1 LLLKIAIM
9 KRKLTA
15 AGTLTRSGYK
25 RQAYHK
31 ANLLFVAGMLL
42 VFSAARAQVANTK
55 AGPGLDSVIEI
66 SRTPAAPIL
75 FGEQSKSRLLQ
86 SVATVYTNQ
95 LITTPSPQ
103 FLQALPGRIPGLNIT
118 FSSGGP
124 GLDGNGMSFNIRGAR
139 AQIIL
144 IDGVERGY
152 QSIDPEQIESISV
165 LKDALSTVMLGQRS
179 SYGVISIRTK
189 KGDVGKPRI
198 SFTVQSG
205 FETPTALTKPL
216 SAWQYA
222 TLYNEAK
229 QNDAGTTPVILQYT
243 PAQIDAYQNHTDPY
257 IYPDVDWYNKVLKNR
272 AGVHRYNF
280 NIQGS
285 GKGFRYFVDLDN
297 MKEKGIIKTSDD
309 NKYNTNAQLDRY
321 ALRSN
326 VGVDV
331 TPTTFAQLNLFGRF
345 QRYNQPGGGV
355 SGIFSSLLNT
365 PALAYPVYN
374 PDGSFGGSDK
384 YQGNANIWG
393 QAVARGYQFQ
403 DVRDIAVDLE
413 VTQKLDVLARGL
425 FLKAKASNNNT
436 VYYTTNRAKNFEVYQ
451 YLNSGY
457 TKYGSTTEQT
467 TSGTPNDRYRIVY
480 LEGSLGYDRTF
491 KKHAISVLT
500 VANQQNRLA
509 FSTTNLPE
517 IYTAY
522 SGKLNYCF
530 NEKYIAEGAVSYG
543 GYNWLEPSKRWAT
556 YWAAGIGW
564 NLHKEAF
571 ISRNLPFISNLKLR
585 ANYGLTGQAN
595 AGYFT
600 YIQTYFN
607 ANGYWFGSGSSL
619 DRAAGENAIANTGL
633 VPEKA
638 KKLNAG
644 IDLGCWKN
652 KLTITADY
660 FYNKF
665 YDLVAAPTL
674 TTAIF
679 GANYPNK
686 NYQRFNYWGTDI
698 SVTWQQSIRKFTWFA
713 SGNFSLV
720 QSKVVYN
727 AELPKNYDYQV
738 TTGKPVGLQYGYTAI
753 GLFKSYDEIN
763 DGATAV
769 LSSSPRSS
777 LRPGDIRYLDRNGDG
792 QITIDDQGPIG
803 NQKPTIYYGLNTGF
817 SCKGFDLSLLVQGTF
832 NRQSYFNGDFMNGF
846 GNGGQNNAYAYNLGR
861 FTPATAETAQQPRLW
876 LGNNANNTQTSSF
889 WLKNNDFVR
898 LKNVELGY
906 TFPEKLSRKIGLP
919 SVRLF
924 ANGLNLLTWAEIYDM
939 RKDLDPEAWGAAYPV
954 MKMVN
959 FGINIKF

>member
-1 LLLKIAIM
+1 MRYIHFKQIFLPGITMLWLSVSKAQETDSS
-9 KRKLTA
+9 KLD
-15 AGTLTRSGYK
+15 
-25 RQAYHK
+25 
-31 ANLLFVAGMLL
+31 
-42 VFSAARAQVANTK
+42 
-55 AGPGLDSVIEI
+55 LDSAITVKTKQPQQ
-66 SRTPAAPIL
+66 TPVL
-75 FGEQSKSRLLQ
+75 FGEQSSSRLVQ
-86 SVATVYTNQ
+86 SATTINTNQ
-95 LITTPSPQ
+95 LVTTPSPQ
-103 FLQALPGRIPGLNIT
+103 FLQALPGRISGLNIT

-152 QSIDPEQIESISV
+152 QSIDPEQIESVTV
-165 LKDALSTVMLGQRS
+165 LKDALSTVMFGQRS
-179 SYGVISIRTK
+179 SYGIISIRTK

-198 SFTVQSG
+198 SFTAQSG
-205 FETPTALTKPL
+205 FETPTALPKPL

-229 QNDAGTTPVILQYT
+229 QNDAGTTPVNSQYT
-243 PAQIDAYQNHTDPY
+243 QAQIDAYQNHTDPY
-257 IYPDVDWYNKVLKNR
+257 SYPDVDWYNTVLNKR
-272 AGVHRYNF
+272 AGVTRYNL

-297 MKEKGIIKTSDD
+297 MKEKGLFKTSDA
-309 NKYNTNAQLDRY
+309 NKYNTNSQLDRY

-326 VGVDV
+326 IGVDV
-331 TPTTFAQLNLFGRF
+331 TGTTFMQLNLFGRL

-355 SGIFSSLLNT
+355 SGILSSLLNT
-365 PALAYPVYN
+365 PQLAYPVFN
-374 PDGSFGGSDK
+374 PDESFGGSDK

-413 VTQKLDVLARGL
+413 VTQKLDVLTKGL

-436 VYYTTNRAKNFEVYQ
+436 VYYTTNRSKNFEVYQ
-451 YLNSGY
+451 FLNNAY

-467 TSGTPNDRYRIVY
+467 TSGGPNDRYRIVY
-480 LEGSLGYDRTF
+480 LEGSIGYDKSF
-491 KKHAISVLT
+491 GKHAISVLT
-500 VANQQNRLA
+500 VANQQSKLV
-509 FSTTNLPE
+509 FSSTNLPE
-517 IYTAY
+517 NYTAY

-543 GYNWLEPSKRWAT
+543 GYSWLEPSKRWAT
-556 YWAAGIGW
+556 YWAGGLGW
-564 NLHKEAF
+564 NLHNETF

-595 AGYFT
+595 AGYFS

-619 DRAAGENAIANTGL
+619 DRGSGENAIANTGL
-633 VPEKA
+633 DPEKA
-638 KKLNAG
+638 KKLDAG
-644 IDLGCWKN
+644 IDLGLWHN

-660 FYNKF
+660 FFNEF
-665 YDLVAAPTL
+665 YDLVAAPNI
-674 TTAIF
+674 TTAVF
-679 GANYPNK
+679 GAGYPLQ
-686 NYQRFNYWGTDI
+686 NYQRFNYCGTDI
-698 SVTWQQSIRKFTWFA
+698 SVTWQQSIKAFNYFA

-720 QSKVVYN
+720 QSKVIYN
-727 AELPKNYDYQV
+727 AELPKNYDYQI
-738 TTGKPVGLQYGYTAI
+738 TTGRPVGLQYGYAAI

-763 DGATAV
+763 NASTAV
-769 LSSSPRSS
+769 LPSSPKSS

-792 QITIDDQGPIG
+792 QITVDDQGPIG
-803 NQKPTIYYGLNTGF
+803 NAKPTIYYGLNTGF
-817 SCKGFDLSLLVQGTF
+817 SVKGFDLSVLVQGTL
-832 NRQSYFNGDFMNGF
+832 NRESYLSGDFMNGF
-846 GNGGQNNAYAYNLGR
+846 GNSGQNNAYEYNLGR
-861 FTPATAETAQQPRLW
+861 FTAATAETAKQPRLW
-876 LGNNANNTQTSSF
+876 LGNNTNNTEISSF
-889 WLKNNDFVR
+889 WLKDNDFVR

-924 ANGLNLLTWAEIYDM
+924 ANGLNLLTWAEIHDV
-939 RKDLDPEAWGAAYPV
+939 RKDLDPEAWGAAYPI
-954 MKMVN
+954 MKIFN

>member
-1 LLLKIAIM
+1 M
-9 KRKLTA
+9 KKKLT
-15 AGTLTRSGYK
+15 AGTLTPAGVE
-25 RQAYHK
+25 RQLYYRV
-31 ANLLFVAGMLL
+31 NLIFLAAMLL
-42 VFSAARAQVANTK
+42 VFSSASAQVTDSSK
-55 AGPGLDSVIEI
+55 AGPGSGPVIEI
-66 SRTPAAPIL
+66 PKAAPPVPIL
-75 FGEQSKSRLLQ
+75 YGEQAKSRLVQ

-95 LITTPSPQ
+95 LTTTPSPQ

-118 FSSGGP
+118 FSNGGP
-124 GLDGNGMSFNIRGAR
+124 GIDGNGMSFNIRGAK

-165 LKDALSTVMLGQRS
+165 LKDALSTVMFGQRS

-198 SFTVQSG
+198 SFTAQSG
-205 FETPTALTKPL
+205 FETPTALPKPL
-216 SAWQYA
+216 AAWQYA

-229 QNDAGTTPVILQYT
+229 QNDAGTTPVTPQYT
-243 PAQIDAYQNHTDPY
+243 QYQIDAYQDHTDPY
-257 IYPDVDWYNKVLKNR
+257 TYPDVDWYNTVLKKN
-272 AGVHRYNF
+272 AGVRRYNL

-309 NKYNTNAQLDRY
+309 NKYNTNAQSDRY

-331 TPTTFAQLNLFGRF
+331 TPTTFAQFNLFGRF

-355 SGIFSSLLNT
+355 AGIFTSLLNT
-365 PALAYPVYN
+365 PQLAYPVFN
-374 PDGSFGGSDK
+374 PDGTFGGTDK

-393 QAVARGYQFQ
+393 QAVGRGYQFQ
-403 DVRDIAVDLE
+403 DVRDIAVDME
-413 VTQKLDVLARGL
+413 VTQKLDVLTKGL

-436 VYYTTNRAKNFEVYQ
+436 VYYTTKRVKDFEVYQ
-451 YLNSGY
+451 YLNNGY
-457 TKYGSTTEQT
+457 TKYGSTTEQKT
-467 TSGTPNDRYRIVY
+467 DGAANDRYRMVY
-480 LEGSLGYDRTF
+480 LEGSLGYNRTF
-491 KKHAISVLT
+491 NKHAISVLT

-509 FSTTNLPE
+509 FSSTNLPE
-517 IYTAY
+517 KYTAY

-556 YWAAGIGW
+556 YWAAGLGW

-571 ISRNLPFISNLKLR
+571 ISRNLPFISELKLR

-595 AGYFT
+595 AGYFS

-619 DRAAGENAIANTGL
+619 DKSSGENAIANTGL
-633 VPEKA
+633 RPEKA
-638 KKLNAG
+638 KKLDAG
-644 IDLGCWKN
+644 IDLGLWHN
-652 KLTITADY
+652 QLTITADY
-660 FYNKF
+660 FFNKLS
-665 YDLVAAPTL
+665 DLVAAPTL
-674 TTAIF
+674 TTAVF
-679 GANYPNK
+679 GAGYPLQ

-698 SVTWQQSIRKFTWFA
+698 SATWQQSIQKFTWFV

-738 TTGKPVGLQYGYTAI
+738 TTGRPVGLKYGYTAT
-753 GLFKSYDEIN
+753 GLFRSYDEIN
-763 DGATAV
+763 DPANAV
-769 LSSSPRSS
+769 LPSSPRSS
-777 LRPGDIRYLDRNGDG
+777 LRPGDIRYLDRNNDG

-803 NQKPTIYYGLNTGF
+803 NAKPTIYYGLNTGF
-817 SCKGFDLSLLVQGTF
+817 SFKGLDLSVLVQGTG
-832 NRQSYFNGDFMNGF
+832 NRQSYLDGDFMNGY
-846 GNGGQNNAYAYNLGR
+846 GNSGQNNAYAYNLGR
-861 FTPATAETAQQPRLW
+861 FTEATAETAQQPRLW
-876 LGNNANNTQTSSF
+876 LGNNTNNTQTSSF
-889 WLKNNDFVR
+889 WLKNNDFIR

-906 TFPEKLSRKIGLP
+906 TFPEKLSRRIGLP

-924 ANGLNLLTWAEIYDM
+924 ANGLNLLTRANIHDV
-939 RKDLDPEAWGAAYPV
+939 RKDLDPEAWGAAYPI
-954 MKMVN
+954 MKIVN

>member
-1 LLLKIAIM
+1 M

-15 AGTLTRSGYK
+15 GSLPPSAFERQLCYKSHWAFLT
-25 RQAYHK
+25 A
-31 ANLLFVAGMLL
+31 MLL
-42 VFSAARAQVANTK
+42 VFSAAKAQVANTAK
-55 AGPGLDSVIEI
+55 AGPELDSVIEI

-75 FGEQSKSRLLQ
+75 YGEQPKSRLIQ

-95 LITTPSPQ
+95 LTTTPSPQ
-103 FLQALPGRIPGLNIT
+103 FLQALPGRIPGLNIK

-124 GLDGNGMSFNIRGAR
+124 GLDGNGMSFDIRGAR

-165 LKDALSTVMLGQRS
+165 LKDALSTVMFGHRS
-179 SYGVISIRTK
+179 SYGIISIRTK

-198 SFTVQSG
+198 SFTAQSG
-205 FETPTALTKPL
+205 YETPTALPRPL
-216 SAWQYA
+216 PAWQYA

-229 QNDAGTTPVILQYT
+229 QNDAGKTLVDPQYT
-243 PAQIDAYQNHTDPY
+243 QDQIDAYKNQTDPY
-257 IYPDVDWYNKVLKNR
+257 TYPDVDWYHTVLNKR
-272 AGVHRYNF
+272 AGVRRYNL

-297 MKEKGIIKTSDD
+297 MREKGIINTSDD

-326 VGVDV
+326 VGVDI

-345 QRYNQPGGGV
+345 QRYNQPGEGGV
-355 SGIFSSLLNT
+355 AGIFTSLFNT
-365 PALAYPVYN
+365 PQLAYPVFN
-374 PDGSFGGSDK
+374 PDGTFGGSDK

-413 VTQKLDVLARGL
+413 IIQKLDMLTKGL
-425 FLKAKASNNNT
+425 WLKAKASNNNT
-436 VYYTTNRAKNFEVYQ
+436 VYYTTKRGKNFEVYQ
-451 YLNSGY
+451 YSNGSY
-457 TKYGSTTEQT
+457 TKYGSTTEQKT
-467 TSGTPNDRYRIVY
+467 DGAVNDRYRIVY

-500 VANQQNRLA
+500 LANQQNRLS
-509 FSTTNLPE
+509 FLSTNLPE

-530 NEKYIAEGAVSYG
+530 NDKYIAEGAVSYG
-543 GYNWLEPSKRWAT
+543 GYNWFAPWKRWAA
-556 YWAAGIGW
+556 YWAAGLGW
-564 NLHKEAF
+564 NVHKEAF
-571 ISRNLPFISNLKLR
+571 ISHNLPFISNLKLR

-595 AGYFT
+595 PGYFS
-600 YIQTYFN
+600 YIQTYSI
-607 ANGYWFGSGSSL
+607 ANSYWFGSGSSL
-619 DRAAGENAIANTGL
+619 DKSTLENAIANTAGL
-633 VPEKA
+633 DPEKA
-638 KKLNAG
+638 KKLDAG
-644 IDLGCWKN
+644 IDLGLWNN

-665 YDLVAAPTL
+665 YDLVAAPNF
-674 TTAIF
+674 TTAVF
-679 GANYPNK
+679 GAGYPLQ
-686 NYQRFNYWGTDI
+686 NYQRFNYWGADI
-698 SVTWQQSIRKFTWFA
+698 SATWQQSIKKFTWFV

-727 AELPKNYDYQV
+727 AELPKNYDYQI
-738 TTGKPVGLQYGYTAI
+738 TTGKPVGLKYGYTAI
-753 GLFKSYDEIN
+753 GLFKSYDEIF
-763 DGATAV
+763 DPATAL
-769 LSSSPRSS
+769 LSTSPDSV

-792 QITIDDQGPIG
+792 QITVDDQGPIG
-803 NQKPTIYYGLNTGF
+803 TTKPVIYYGLHTGF
-817 SCKGFDLSLLVQGTF
+817 SFKGFDLSLLVQGTL
-832 NRQSYFNGDFMNGF
+832 NRQTYLNGDFMNGF
-846 GNGGQNNAYAYNLGR
+846 GNSGQNNAYEYNLGR
-861 FTPATAETAQQPRLW
+861 FTAATAETAKQPRLW
-876 LGNNANNTQTSSF
+876 LADNTNNTEVSSF
-889 WLKNNDFVR
+889 WMKNNDFIR

-924 ANGLNLLTWAEIYDM
+924 ANGLNLLTWAEIHDV
-939 RKDLDPEAWGAAYPV
+939 RKDLDPEAWGAAYPI
-954 MKMVN
+954 MKIVN

>member
-1 LLLKIAIM
+1 MPASGFERQTYYIA
-9 KRKLTA
+9 KLVVVTA
-15 AGTLTRSGYK
+15 
-25 RQAYHK
+25 
-31 ANLLFVAGMLL
+31 MLL
-42 VFSAARAQVANTK
+42 VFSSVKAQVVDTTK
-55 AGPGLDSVIEI
+55 ADQNLAAVIEM
-66 SRTPAAPIL
+66 SKAATTAPVL
-75 FGEQSKSRLLQ
+75 YGEQSKSRLLQ
-86 SVATVYTNQ
+86 PVATVYANQ
-95 LITTPSPQ
+95 LTTTPSPQ
-103 FLQALPGRIPGLNIT
+103 FLQALPGRIAGLNIT

-152 QSIDPEQIESISV
+152 HSIDPEQIESITV
-165 LKDALSTVMLGQRS
+165 LKDALSTVMFGQRS
-179 SYGVISIRTK
+179 SYGIISIKTK
-189 KGDVGKPRI
+189 NGKVGKPRI
-198 SFTVQSG
+198 SFTAQSG
-205 FETPTALTKPL
+205 FETPTAFPKPL
-216 SAWQYA
+216 SASQYA

-229 QNDAGTTPVILQYT
+229 QNDAGTMPVNPQYT
-243 PAQIDAYQNHTDPY
+243 QAQIDAYHNHTDPY
-257 IYPDVDWYNKVLKNR
+257 TYPDVDWYNTVLNKR
-272 AGVHRYNF
+272 AGVNRYNF

-297 MKEKGIIKTSDD
+297 MREKGIIKTSDN

-326 VGVDV
+326 VGIDV
-331 TPTTFAQLNLFGRF
+331 TPTTFAQLNIFGRF

-365 PALAYPVYN
+365 PQLAYPVFN
-374 PDGSFGGSDK
+374 PNGTFGGSNN

-393 QAVARGYQFQ
+393 QTVARGYQFQ

-413 VTQKLDVLARGL
+413 VTQKLDLLTKGL
-425 FLKAKASNNNT
+425 LLKARASNNNT
-436 VYYTTNRAKNFEVYQ
+436 AYYTTTRSKNFEVYQ
-451 YLNSGY
+451 YLNNAY
-457 TKYGSTTEQT
+457 TKYGTTTEQT
-467 TSGTPNDRYRIVY
+467 TSGGANERYRVVY

-500 VANQQNRLA
+500 VANQQNRLV
-509 FSTTNLPE
+509 FSSTNLPE

-556 YWAAGIGW
+556 YWAAGLGW
-564 NLHKEAF
+564 NLHKEPF

-585 ANYGLTGQAN
+585 ANYGLTGQVN
-595 AGYFT
+595 AGYYS

-619 DRAAGENAIANTGL
+619 EKSSGENAIANTGL
-633 VPEKA
+633 DPEKA
-638 KKLNAG
+638 KKLDAG
-644 IDLGCWKN
+644 IDLGLWHN

-660 FYNKF
+660 FFNRF
-665 YDLVAAPTL
+665 YDLVAAPTI
-674 TTAIF
+674 TTAVF
-679 GANYPNK
+679 GAGYPLQ

-698 SVTWQQSIRKFTWFA
+698 SATWQQSIKKFTYFV

-720 QSKVVYN
+720 QSKVVYS
-727 AELPKNYDYQV
+727 AELPKNYDYQI

-763 DGATAV
+763 NSATAV
-769 LSSSPRSS
+769 MPSSPKTS

-792 QITIDDQGPIG
+792 QITIDDQGSIG
-803 NQKPTIYYGLNTGF
+803 NAKPTIYYGLNTGF
-817 SCKGFDLSLLVQGTF
+817 SFKGLDLSVLVQGTF
-832 NRQSYFNGDFMNGF
+832 NRQSYLSGDFMNGF

-861 FTPATAETAQQPRLW
+861 FTMATAETARQPRLW
-876 LGNNANNTQTSSF
+876 LGNNTNNTQTSSF
-889 WLKNNDFVR
+889 WLKDNDFVR
-898 LKNVELGY
+898 IKNVELGY
-906 TFPEKLSRKIGLP
+906 TLPEKLSRKIGLP
-919 SVRLF
+919 SVRFF
-924 ANGLNLLTWAEIYDM
+924 ANGLNLFTWAEVHDL
-939 RKDLDPEAWGAAYPV
+939 RKDMDPEAWGAAYPI
-954 MKMVN
+954 MKIFN

>member
-1 LLLKIAIM
+1 MKKNPTAGVLPPSGFGRQVYCKVNLPVLTAMLLL
-9 KRKLTA
+9 
-15 AGTLTRSGYK
+15 
-25 RQAYHK
+25 
-31 ANLLFVAGMLL
+31 
-42 VFSAARAQVANTK
+42 FSSARAQIADTTK
-55 AGPGLDSVIEI
+55 ARPKSDSVIEI
-66 SRTPAAPIL
+66 TKTASTVPIL
-75 FGEQSKSRLLQ
+75 YGEQSKSRLLQ

-95 LITTPSPQ
+95 LTTTPGSQ

-118 FSSGGP
+118 FNSGGP
-124 GLDGNGMSFNIRGAR
+124 GLDGNGMSFDIRGAR

-152 QSIDPEQIESISV
+152 QSIDPEQIESITV
-165 LKDALSTVMLGQRS
+165 LKDALSTVMFGQRS
-179 SYGVISIRTK
+179 SYGIISIRTK
-189 KGDVGKPRI
+189 KGDIGKPRI
-198 SFTVQSG
+198 SFTTQSG
-205 FETPTALTKPL
+205 FETPTALPEPL
-216 SAWQYA
+216 PAWQYA

-229 QNDAGTTPVILQYT
+229 QNDAGTTPVTPQYT
-243 PAQIDAYQNHTDPY
+243 QDQINAYQNHTDPY
-257 IYPDVDWYNKVLKNR
+257 AYPDVNWYNTVLKKR
-272 AGVHRYNF
+272 AGVSRYNL

-297 MKEKGIIKTSDD
+297 MTEKGIIKTSSD
-309 NKYNTNAQLDRY
+309 NKYNTNAQLNRY

-331 TPTTFAQLNLFGRF
+331 TPVTFVQLNMFGRF

-365 PALAYPVYN
+365 PQLAYPVFN
-374 PDGSFGGSDK
+374 PNGTFGGSDK
-384 YQGNANIWG
+384 YPGDANIWG

-413 VTQKLDVLARGL
+413 VTQKLSVLTKGL
-425 FLKAKASNNNT
+425 WLKAKASNNNT
-436 VYYTTNRAKNFEVYQ
+436 AYYTTTRSKDFEVYQ
-451 YLNSGY
+451 YQNNAY
-457 TKYGSTTEQT
+457 TKYGSTTEQK
-467 TSGTPNDRYRIVY
+467 SGGGPNDRYRIVY

-491 KKHAISVLT
+491 NKHAISVLT

-509 FSTTNLPE
+509 FSSTNLPE

-543 GYNWLEPSKRWAT
+543 GYNWLAPSKRWAT
-556 YWAAGIGW
+556 YWAAGLGW

-595 AGYFT
+595 AGYFS

-607 ANGYWFGSGSSL
+607 NGGYWFGSGSSL
-619 DRAAGENAIANTGL
+619 DRATGENAIANSGL
-633 VPEKA
+633 DPEKA
-638 KKLNAG
+638 KKLDAG
-644 IDLGCWKN
+644 IDLGLWHN

-660 FYNKF
+660 FFNKF

-679 GANYPNK
+679 GAAYPLE

-698 SVTWQQSIRKFTWFA
+698 SVTWQQSIKAFSYFV

-727 AELPKNYDYQV
+727 AELPKNYDYQL
-738 TTGKPVGLQYGYTAI
+738 TTGRPVGMQYGYTAI

-763 DGATAV
+763 DPATAV
-769 LSSSPRSS
+769 LPSSPKSS

-792 QITIDDQGPIG
+792 QITPDDQSPIG
-803 NQKPTIYYGLNTGF
+803 NAKPTIYYGLHTGF
-817 SCKGFDLSLLVQGTF
+817 SFKGLDLSVLVQGTC
-832 NRQSYFNGDFMNGF
+832 NRQSYLNGDFMNGF
-846 GNGGQNNAYAYNLGR
+846 GNSGQNNAYEYNLGR
-861 FTPATAETAQQPRLW
+861 FTAATAETAQQPRLW
-876 LGNNANNTQTSSF
+876 LGNNTNNTQISSF
-889 WLKNNDFVR
+889 WLKNNDFIR

-906 TFPEKLSRKIGLP
+906 TFPQKLSRKIGLP

-924 ANGLNLLTWAEIYDM
+924 ANGLNLLTWAEIYKV
-939 RKDLDPEAWGAAYPV
+939 RKDLDPEAWGGAYPI
-954 MKMVN
+954 MKIFN